1 MAFSIH
7 LHKKDEELL
16 NLIQLYF
23 GCGNIYK
30 GGKDS
35 LVFKIVDIK
44 QIINTVISHFDKFPL
59 QTQKKADFELFKI
72 IVEIMHLKE
81 HLQSKGLQKIVNL
94 KASLNFGIS
103 GDLKAIFPKTDP
115 VPRPFSGRIFGIATS
130 SVISWIRFRRGLFYI

>member
-23 GCGNIYK
+23 GRGNIYK

-59 QTQKKADFELFKI
+59 QTQKKADFELFKR

-81 HLQSKGLQKIVNL
+81 HLQSNGLQKIVNL

-103 GDLKAIFPKTDP
+103 EDLKAIFPKIDP
-115 VPRPFSGRIFGIATS
+115 VPRPLVEYSE
-130 SVISWIRFRRGLFYI
+130 LPHPQ